1 MINNKKL
8 RLAIIGIGNM
18 GSGHL
23 MNILSGKVPNVELA
37 AVCDLNPERLTFAAE
52 KVPAVRCFDRLED
65 LLAANQSEHFAE
77 ALLIATPHYF
87 HPPMAIAAFEAGLHV
102 LTEKPAGVRV
112 SDVIAMNQAADR
124 SGKVF
129 GIMFNQRTGELF
141 RKAREM
147 VQDGTLGSLRRLTWI
162 ITNWYRTDAYYQS
175 GDWRGSWA
183 GEGGGVLLN
192 QAPHNLDL
200 MQWIFGMPDALS
212 ATCTAGKYHDIE
224 VEDEA
229 ILTMEYANGATAQF
243 ITTTG
248 EYPGTN
254 RLEIVGDRGKIVLEN
269 GVLRHFDNQF
279 SVTEHS
285 KNADTS
291 SCGAKPLYT
300 EYTASAPE
308 RAHAGVLTDF
318 AEAILSGTPLVAD
331 GREGIA
337 MLTLANAAYLS
348 SWEGRKISLPLSE
361 EDQKRFNA
369 LLAERIEHSVS
380 PAQASASVAPDGTI
394 SPRWQIKWD

>member
-1 MINNKKL
+1 MISRKL
-8 RLAIIGIGNM
+8 RLAIVGLGNM
-18 GSGHL
+18 GSAHM
-23 MNILSGKVPNVELA
+23 MNILTGKVPNVELT
-37 AVCDLNPERLTFAAE
+37 AVCDIRPDRLNFAEE
-52 KVPAVRCFDRLED
+52 KAPAVARFSDFNELIVSGLC
-65 LLAANQSEHFAE
+65 E
-77 ALLIATPHYF
+77 AILIATPHYF

-112 SDVIAMNQAADR
+112 SDVRRMNDAADR

-141 RKAREM
+141 QKAREM
-147 VQDGTLGSLRRLTWI
+147 VQNGTLGNPRRLTWI
-162 ITNWYRTDAYYQS
+162 ITNWYRTDAYYRS
-175 GDWRGSWA
+175 GDWRGSYS

-200 MQWIFGMPDALS
+200 LQWIFGMPCTLT
-212 ATCTAGKYHDIE
+212 ATCTAGKYHDVE

-229 ILTMEYANGATAQF
+229 ILTMEYASGATAQF

-254 RLEIVGDRGKIVLEN
+254 RLEIVGDRGKIVLE
-269 GVLRHFDNQF
+269 GGSLRHYDNGF
-279 SVTEHS
+279 SADEHIKTADTASCSRKPTVTEF
-285 KNADTS
+285 
-291 SCGAKPLYT
+291 
-300 EYTASAPE
+300 TASAPE

-318 AEAILSGTPLVAD
+318 AKAILGGTPPVAD

-348 SWEGRKISLPLSE
+348 SWEGRKVSLPLS
-361 EDQKRFNA
+361 DADTARFDE
-369 LLAERIEHSVS
+369 LLAQRIAVS
-380 PAQASASVAPDGTI
+380 KANTAASASSPDGTV

>member
-1 MINNKKL
+1 MTPKKL
-8 RLAIIGIGNM
+8 RLGIVGLGNM
-18 GSGHL
+18 GSGHF
-23 MNILSGKVPNVELA
+23 MNILNGKVPNTELA
-37 AVCDLNPERLTFAAE
+37 AVCDIRPDRLTFAE
-52 KVPAVRCFDRLED
+52 DKLPALPRFTNYNEMIASGLC
-65 LLAANQSEHFAE
+65 E
-77 ALLIATPHYF
+77 AILIATPHYF
-87 HPPMAIAAFEAGLHV
+87 HPPMAITAFKAGLHV

-112 SDVIAMNQAADR
+112 SDVIAMNEAADR

-129 GIMFNQRTGELF
+129 GIMFNQRTNELF
-141 RKAREM
+141 RMAREM
-147 VQDGTLGSLRRLTWI
+147 VQNGTLGTPRRLTWI
-162 ITNWYRTDAYYQS
+162 ITNWFRTDAYYQS
-175 GDWRGSWA
+175 GDWRGSYS

-200 MQWIFGMPDALS
+200 MQWIFGMPDTLS
-212 ATCTAGKYHDIE
+212 ATCSVGKYHNIE

-229 ILTMEYANGATAQF
+229 ILTMEYTNGATAQF

-269 GVLRHFDNQF
+269 GVLRHYDNGF
-279 SVTEHS
+279 SVAEYS
-285 KNADTS
+285 KSSANT
-291 SCGAKPLYT
+291 SCGTKPICK
-300 EYTASAPE
+300 EYTSSAPE

-318 AEAILSGTPLVAD
+318 AEAILSGSPLIAD

-348 SWEGRKISLPLSE
+348 SWEGRKIALPLSE
-361 EDQKRFNA
+361 EDVQRFNA
-369 LLAERIEHSVS
+369 LLAERIDRSSPAKESVS
-380 PAQASASVAPDGTI
+380 IPPDGKI

>member
-1 MINNKKL
+1 MTSKKL
-8 RLAIIGIGNM
+8 RLAIVGLGNM
-18 GSGHL
+18 GSAHM
-23 MNILSGKVPNVELA
+23 MNILTGKVPNVELT
-37 AVCDLNPERLTFAAE
+37 AVCD
-52 KVPAVRCFDRLED
+52 VRSDRLAFAKEK
-65 LLAANQSEHFAE
+65 APSTARFEHFDDLIASGLCE
-77 ALLIATPHYF
+77 AILIATPHYF

-112 SDVIAMNQAADR
+112 SDVRRMNEAADR

-141 RKAREM
+141 QKARAM
-147 VQDGTLGSLRRLTWI
+147 VRDGTLGKMRRLTWI
-162 ITNWYRTDAYYQS
+162 ITNWYRTDAYYKS
-175 GDWRGSWA
+175 GDWRGSYS

-200 MQWIFGMPDALS
+200 LQWIFGMPSTL
-212 ATCTAGKYHDIE
+212 TASCISGKYHDVE

-229 ILTMEYANGATAQF
+229 ILTMEYENGATAQF

-254 RLEIVGDRGKIVLEN
+254 RLEIVGDRGKIVLES
-269 GVLRHFDNQF
+269 GVLRHFDNGF
-279 SVTEHS
+279 SADEHIKTADTASCGIKPAVTEI
-285 KNADTS
+285 
-291 SCGAKPLYT
+291 
-300 EYTASAPE
+300 TASAPE

-318 AEAILSGTPLVAD
+318 AEAILTGTPLVAD

-348 SWEGRKISLPLSE
+348 SWEGRKVSLPLS
-361 EDQKRFNA
+361 DADAARFDA
-369 LLAERIEHSVS
+369 LLAERAAASKTS
-380 PAQASASVAPDGTI
+380 TAASASSPDGKI
-394 SPRWQIKWD
+394 SPRWQINWN

>member
-1 MINNKKL
+1 MTYPKL
-8 RLAIIGIGNM
+8 RLGIVGLGNM
-18 GSGHL
+18 GSGHM
-23 MNILSGKVPNVELA
+23 MNILNGKVPNVELA
-37 AVCDLNPERLTFAAE
+37 AVCDIRP
-52 KVPAVRCFDRLED
+52 DRLNLAIEKAPCVPCFTDYAD
-65 LLAANQSEHFAE
+65 LLASGLCE
-77 ALLIATPHYF
+77 AILIATPHYF

-112 SDVIAMNQAADR
+112 SDVIEMNAAADH

-141 RKAREM
+141 QKAREL
-147 VQDGTLGSLRRLTWI
+147 VQNGTLGTPRRLTWI
-162 ITNWYRTDAYYQS
+162 ITNWYRTDAYYKS
-175 GDWRGSWA
+175 GDWRGSYS

-200 MQWIFGMPDALS
+200 MQWIFGMPSALS
-212 ATCTAGKYHDIE
+212 ATCGFGKHHPIIE

-229 ILTMEYANGATAQF
+229 ILTMEYENGATAQF

-254 RLEIVGDRGKIVLEN
+254 RLEIVGDRGKIVVES
-269 GVLRHFDNQF
+269 GVLRHYDNGF

-285 KNADTS
+285 RTAESS
-291 SCGAKPLYT
+291 SCKQKPTVT

-318 AEAILSGTPLVAD
+318 AAAIRTGSPLVAD

-348 SWEGRKISLPLSE
+348 AWEGRKVNLPLSA
-361 EDQKRFNA
+361 EDRARFNR
-369 LLAERIEHSVS
+369 LLEERKEQSA
-380 PAQASASVAPDGTI
+380 PLCQTASTHTPDGKI
-394 SPRWQIKWD
+394 SSRWQIKWD

>member
-1 MINNKKL
+1 MEK
-8 RLAIIGIGNM
+8 IIKMGFVGIGRIGWSM
-18 GSGHL
+18 AKSE
-23 MNILSGKVPNVELA
+23 LSKYPEKFTIVA
-37 AVCDLNPERLTFAAE
+37 ACDLIEDRTAKVADLYPGCKEYTDYAE
-52 KVPAVRCFDRLED
+52 MLSSNLC
-65 LLAANQSEHFAE
+65 E
-77 ALLIATPHYF
+77 AILIATPHYF

-112 SDVIAMNQAADR
+112 SDVLEMNAAADR

-141 RKAREM
+141 QKARQL
-147 VQDGTLGSLRRLTWI
+147 VQNGSLGELRRLTWI
-162 ITNWYRTDAYYQS
+162 ITNWYRTDAYYKS
-175 GDWRGSWA
+175 GDWRGSYN

-200 MQWIFGMPDALS
+200 LQWIAGMPTSLF
-212 ATCTAGKYHDIE
+212 ATCGFGKHHSVIE

-229 ILTMEYANGATAQF
+229 ILTMEYENGATAQF

-254 RLEIVGDRGKIVLEN
+254 RLEIVGDRGKIVLES
-269 GVLRHFDNQF
+269 GTLRHYDNGF
-279 SVTEHS
+279 SVADHS
-285 KNADTS
+285 RIAVGS
-291 SCGAKPLYT
+291 SCKEKPSLT
-300 EYTASAPE
+300 EYTASTPE

-318 AEAILSGTPLVAD
+318 AAAIRTGSPLVSD

-348 SWEGRKISLPLSE
+348 AWEGRKIDLPLSE
-361 EDQKRFNA
+361 ADRARFNE
-369 LLAERIEHSVS
+369 LLEERITKSAPLPS
-380 PAQASASVAPDGTI
+380 NASTHTPDGNI
-394 SPRWQIKWD
+394 SSRWKIKWD

>member
-1 MINNKKL
+1 MNNSKQL
-8 RLAIIGIGNM
+8 RLAIVGLGNM
-18 GSGHL
+18 GSAHL
-23 MNILSGKVPNVELA
+23 TNIQTGKVPNVQLT
-37 AVCDLNPERLTFAAE
+37 AVCDKNPARLSFATERINTI
-52 KVPAVRCFDRLED
+52 RCYERLED
-65 LLAANQSEHFAE
+65 LLAANQSEQFAD

-102 LTEKPAGVRV
+102 LSEKPAGVRV
-112 SDVIAMNQAADR
+112 SDVLEMNAAADR

-147 VQDGTLGSLRRLTWI
+147 VQDGTLGAPRRLTWI
-162 ITNWYRTDAYYQS
+162 ITNWYRTDAYYKS
-175 GDWRGSWA
+175 GDWRGNWA

-200 MQWIFGMPDALS
+200 LQWIFGMPSTLS
-212 ATCTAGKYHDIE
+212 ATCSVGKYHDIE

-229 ILTMEYANGATAQF
+229 ILTMDYANGAAAQF

-269 GVLRHFDNQF
+269 GLLRHYDNRF
-279 SVTEHS
+279 SVAEHS

-291 SCGAKPLYT
+291 SCGAKPVYT
-300 EYTASAPE
+300 EYTASSPD

-318 AEAILSGTPLVAD
+318 AEAILSGTPLTAD

-361 EDQKRFNA
+361 DDRNRFNT
-369 LLAERIEHSVS
+369 LLAERIKHSAA
-380 PAQASASVAPDGTI
+380 PANNSSSIAPDGTI

>member
-1 MINNKKL
+1 MNYPKL
-8 RLAIIGIGNM
+8 RLGIVGLGNM
-18 GSGHL
+18 GSGHM
-23 MNILSGKVPNVELA
+23 MNILSGKVPNVELT
-37 AVCDLNPERLTFAAE
+37 AVCDIRP
-52 KVPAVRCFDRLED
+52 DRLN
-65 LLAANQSEHFAE
+65 LAKEKAPDVPRFTDYAE
-77 ALLIATPHYF
+77 MLSSNLCEAILIATPHYF

-112 SDVIAMNQAADR
+112 SDVLEMNAAADR

-141 RKAREM
+141 QKARQL
-147 VQDGTLGSLRRLTWI
+147 VQNGSLGELRRLTWI
-162 ITNWYRTDAYYQS
+162 ITNWYRTDAYYKS
-175 GDWRGSWA
+175 GDWRGSYN

-200 MQWIFGMPDALS
+200 LQWIAGMPTSLF
-212 ATCTAGKYHDIE
+212 ATCGFGKHHSVIE

-229 ILTMEYANGATAQF
+229 ILTMEYENGATAQF

-254 RLEIVGDRGKIVLEN
+254 RLEIVGDRGKIVLES
-269 GVLRHFDNQF
+269 GTLRHYDNGF
-279 SVTEHS
+279 SVANHS
-285 KNADTS
+285 RTAAGS
-291 SCGAKPLYT
+291 SCQEKPTLT
-300 EYTASAPE
+300 EYTASTPE

-318 AEAILSGTPLVAD
+318 AAAIRTGSPLVAD

-348 SWEGRKISLPLSE
+348 AWEGRKINLPLSE
-361 EDQKRFNA
+361 ADRARFNE
-369 LLAERIEHSVS
+369 LLEERITKSAPLPS
-380 PAQASASVAPDGTI
+380 NASTHTPDGNI
-394 SPRWQIKWD
+394 SSRWKIKWD

>member
-1 MINNKKL
+1 MDLTSRKL
-8 RLAIIGIGNM
+8 RLAIVGLGNM
-18 GSGHL
+18 GTGHM
-23 MNILSGKVPNVELA
+23 MNILSGQVPNVELV
-37 AVCDLNPERLTFAAE
+37 AVCDIRP
-52 KVPAVRCFDRLED
+52 DRL
-65 LLAANQSEHFAE
+65 AFAE
-77 ALLIATPHYF
+77 EKAPEIPRFLQYDELIASGLPEAILIATPHYF

-112 SDVIAMNQAADR
+112 SDVIEMNEAADR

-141 RKAREM
+141 QKARAM
-147 VQDGTLGSLRRLTWI
+147 VQNGTLGKPQRLTWI
-162 ITNWYRTDAYYQS
+162 ITSWYRTEAYYQS
-175 GDWRGSWA
+175 GDWRGSYG

-200 MQWIFGMPDALS
+200 LQWIFGMPGSLY
-212 ATCTAGKYHDIE
+212 ATCTSGKYHNVE

-229 ILTMEYANGATAQF
+229 ILTMEYENGATAQF

-248 EYPGTN
+248 EFPGTN
-254 RLEIVGDRGKIVLEN
+254 RLEIAGDRGKIVLE
-269 GVLRHFDNQF
+269 GGLLRHYDNGF

-285 KNADTS
+285 QTANTA
-291 SCGAKPLYT
+291 SCGKKPICT

-331 GREGIA
+331 GREGIR
-337 MLTLANAAYLS
+337 MLSLANAAYLS
-348 SWEGRKISLPLSE
+348 TWEGRKVALPLSA
-361 EDQKRFNA
+361 EDMERFNA
-369 LLAERIEHSVS
+369 HLSQHAAKSKAS
-380 PAQASASVAPDGTI
+380 SASTAASTPAPTGEI
-394 SPRWQIKWD
+394 SPRWKINWT